1 MTTAADVLDYLLVAV
16 VVATVTALS
25 VPGVAWVARREGA
38 VRYRAGEGPGDD
50 GGTDPVPTFGGLAMY
65 LGLLAGVAVAAR
77 TGSFGPLVADTS
89 EPLAILVGATII
101 VVLGFFD
108 DTRRL
113 SATVKLAGQLVATTA
128 VALLGVQLVTF
139 WVPGFGVIALSPDL
153 SLPVTVIALVGLINI
168 VNLIDGLDGLAS
180 GIVAI
185 GAATFLVLTLRGQ
198 TIDLASAS
206 PTVAG
211 LLALIVAALALGFLV
226 HNWYPARIF
235 MGDTGSMLLGLLL
248 GGAAVSYV
256 GRTAAPSGADF
267 YGTIPLIVPVLV
279 LAVPFLDGVFAVVRR
294 VRTGQPVTRGD
305 EGHLH
310 HVLLAFGHSHRRAAV
325 VLYYW
330 SALVAGLA
338 VAPSFVA
345 VPVVVVL
352 GVGGV
357 LIGAVLTALGARRPG
372 R

>member
-1 MTTAADVLDYLLVAV
+1 VLDHLLVAV
-16 VVATVTALS
+16 VAATVTALS
-25 VPGVAWVARREGA
+25 VPGVAWIARREGA
-38 VRYRAGEGPGDD
+38 VRYRAGERPDD
-50 GGTDPVPTFGGLAMY
+50 GTSVPVPTFGGLAMY
-65 LGLLAGVAVAAR
+65 LGLLAGIGVASG

-89 EPLAILVGATII
+89 EPLAILVGASII
-101 VVLGFFD
+101 AVLGFFD
-108 DTRRL
+108 DTRHL
-113 SATVKLAGQLVATTA
+113 SATVKLAGQLVAATA

-139 WVPGFGVIALSPDL
+139 WVPGLGVIALSPDL
-153 SLPVTVIALVGLINI
+153 SLPVTVIALVGLINVI
-168 VNLIDGLDGLAS
+168 NLIDGLDGLAS
-180 GIVAI
+180 GIAAI
-185 GAATFLVLTLRGQ
+185 GAATFFVLTLRGR
-198 TIDLASAS
+198 TADLASAP

-211 LLALIVAALALGFLV
+211 LLALVVVALALGFLI

-267 YGTIPLIVPVLV
+267 YGTIPLVVPVLV
-279 LAVPFLDGVFAVVRR
+279 LAVPFVDGAFAVIRR

-330 SALVAGLA
+330 SGLIAGLA
-338 VAPSFVA
+338 VAPSFVP
-345 VPVVVVL
+345 VPTVVVV
-352 GVGGV
+352 GVVGV
-357 LIGAVLTALGARRPG
+357 LVGAALTALGARRPG